1 MDGHGIWGAYLQHAG
16 SLNFCLLQV
25 LQAVAE
31 VSVVVLVVEAEVED
45 EGVLAGVVQ
54 EAAGEEDEA
63 ADGVVL

>member
-1 MDGHGIWGAYLQHAG
+1 
-16 SLNFCLLQV
+16 
-25 LQAVAE
+25 
-31 VSVVVLVVEAEVED
+31 LVVEAEVED